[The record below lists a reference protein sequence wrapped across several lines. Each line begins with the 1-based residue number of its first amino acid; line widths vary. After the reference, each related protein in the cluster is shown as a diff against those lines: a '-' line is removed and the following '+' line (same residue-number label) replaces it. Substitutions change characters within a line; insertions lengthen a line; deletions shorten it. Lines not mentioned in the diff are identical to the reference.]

1 MYVSTVFFYWEV
13 EEDIYVIQ
21 PVKLEDGSDRVC
33 KLQKTLYRL
42 KQAPRVWSKKVEKL
56 LQKYSYI
63 PFDSNSSVYHKP
75 D

>member
-21 PVKLEDGSDRVC
+21 PVRLEDASDRVC
-33 KLQKTLYRL
+33 KLQKTLYGL

-63 PFDSNSSVYHKP
+63 PFD
-75 D
+75 